1 MGVDGNQ
8 EPQAEDLHLEDS
20 MPSTFD
26 VLGAKIHGEYGNVL
40 EFQSI
45 AENVQHKL
53 RPDDV
58 LIKVS
63 FTDVNPV
70 DLQKLRGNDN
80 MVGRSVEHPPHVPGY
95 GGSGTVVG
103 VGSAIQQDTD
113 TTAAADSWKGQRVC
127 FLADPARMGSYAT
140 YVVVDVNCIAKIPPL
155 SQPSRC
161 YPNRDDDALSVLRD
175 CASIPVAGLT
185 AYESLAKCGL
195 VMPFESAANT
205 EIDDG
210 ACNFKRSSSSLLVV
224 GASGGVGSWTITLAR
239 ALNPRLEIIATAS
252 NQVQHEWCLSLGA
265 DRVIRHEEIASRLK
279 GGRDGSVDAIVCLA
293 EPTQELFGAL
303 SEVVKPYGTICLVV
317 AGKSI
322 ASLNLGFF
330 FFKCVDVKTETV
342 FSSIRTKY
350 RNIVPAKE
358 LAFIIGLLASGK
370 IKAPLSPE
378 LENGNI
384 SESFRDALGNKGV
397 LKALSEPTGRR
408 GNFVMKI
415 DW

>member
-1 MGVDGNQ
+1 MGVDGKN
-8 EPQAEDLHLEDS
+8 EPQEDEDLQLKES
-20 MPSTFD
+20 MPSMFD
-26 VLGAKIHGEYGNVL
+26 VLGAKFHGEYINVL

-70 DLQKLRGNDN
+70 YLQKLRGNDN

-113 TTAAADSWKGQRVC
+113 TTVAADSWKGQRVC

-140 YVVVDVNCIAKIPPL
+140 YVVVDVNCVAKIPPL

-161 YPNRDDDALSVLRD
+161 WPNRDDDSVSVLRD

-195 VMPFESAANT
+195 VVTSESAADTKN
-205 EIDDG
+205 DDG
-210 ACNFKRSSSSLLVV
+210 ASSLLVV

-252 NQVQHEWCLSLGA
+252 NHVQHEWCLSLGA
-265 DRVIRHEEIASRLK
+265 DRVIRHEDISSRLK
-279 GGRDGSVDAIVCLA
+279 GGREGSVNDIVCLA
-293 EPTQELFGAL
+293 EPTQDLFGAL
-303 SEVVKPYGTICLVV
+303 SEVIKPYGTICLVV

-322 ASLNLGFF
+322 GSLNLGFC
-330 FFKCVDVKTETV
+330 FFKCVDIKTETV

-350 RNIVPAKE
+350 RNILPAKE
-358 LAFIIGLLASGK
+358 LASIIGLLASGK

-378 LENGNI
+378 LENGTI
-384 SESFRDALGNKGV
+384 SESFRDALGINGV
-397 LKALSEPTGRR
+397 LKALSEPTNRR

-415 DW
+415 DL